1 MHVVLDLQVVQDEAV
16 SLDVALRALDLA
28 LVLAEAP
35 CGHRVT
41 ALLNGTRPAGLHALQ
56 QKLRRVLPPHAIV
69 LWHAPA
75 TPAPG
80 PGTLAAAALVR
91 AAAVVALAPDLLLLG
106 SADSGIT
113 AWPTAWPS
121 PVTLAM
127 ADLFE
132 PPEASGKAPW
142 EVLVGRIA
150 GAPARRAAPA
160 RRLRLA
166 HLGPLPPQPTG
177 VADAT
182 ASVLP
187 ALCRYYDI
195 TLFVPEPD
203 QVAAPLRAAFPVRPT
218 TAFARLASGFD
229 RILYQLGNSPFHH
242 DPAMLLVD
250 HPGVVLLHDT
260 MLGDLTAHLAGAELG
275 AALFAAEGWP
285 AYLCLAEHGLQAAIR
300 AHGCLA
306 PLLREQMGAIV
317 HSTFGV
323 AQVHAA
329 GDVPVWQA
337 PLPLLYGAPGQPA
350 LLPRRAARTA
360 LGIAADEMLVV
371 CFGAVTPAKCPGLLV
386 EGFERAFAATGRA
399 RLVFVGALLDGSAPD
414 STRARVGVT
423 GRVTPEAW
431 RHWLAAADIA
441 VQLRR
446 NSRGETSGAVMDAMA
461 AGLPT
466 IANAHGA
473 MAELPPDAV
482 LLLADIPTPDEL
494 AQALRVLAED
504 AGLRHRLG
512 EAGRRHV
519 TTAHAS
525 EAAAAGY
532 AAAIEAAYALPSG
545 RVAADMLLKA
555 LAPSRLPAD
564 LLAQA
569 VAATMPMHGI
579 RRLLIDVS
587 IVARQDIGTGIQRV
601 TREIARR
608 LLSGRVPGWRV
619 EALRGDRRALLL
631 AREWV
636 AGLLRVPCPAPDDLA
651 EAGAGD
657 RILLLD
663 FPGMIEGD
671 DMLALRQAQARGAE
685 LVLVLYDLLP
695 ILHPEWFPPLSAT
708 VTAAYQRALL
718 GCVDQVIC
726 ISRSVAL
733 ELHAALASGEVQR
746 ARALEIGWFH
756 LGSDFRS
763 DVAGAAPAEAVR
775 VALAAMARMPSLLM
789 VGTVEPRKGHA
800 QALAACE
807 RLWAAGLDAALV
819 VAGNQ
824 GWMTEAVCDHLASH
838 PEAGRRLHWL
848 RHPSDSDLAALYQ
861 ASTGLLAAS
870 LGEGFGLPL
879 VEAARIGKPILAR
892 DIPVFREV
900 TAGQACW
907 FAGEDAASLAA
918 AIGDFFLAGRAGT
931 LPGSQARRILN
942 WDESAAQLFDQV
954 MVAPWPLRWA
964 PAAASGPPG

>member
-1 MHVVLDLQVVQDEAV
+1 MRVVLDLQVVQDDDV
-16 SLDVALRALDLA
+16 SPDVALRALEMA
-28 LVLAEAP
+28 FVLAGAP
-35 CGHRVT
+35 CGHNVT
-41 ALLNGTRPAGLHALQ
+41 ALLNGAKPDRLHALQ
-56 QKLRRVLPPHAIV
+56 QNLRRVLPPHAIV

-75 TPAPG
+75 TQATG
-80 PGTLAAAALVR
+80 LETVAAAALIR
-91 AAAVVALAPDLLLLG
+91 AAVVIALTPDILLLG

-113 AWPTAWPS
+113 RWPTSWPS
-121 PVTLAM
+121 PVTITM
-127 ADLFE
+127 AELFD
-132 PPEASGKAPW
+132 PAGLNGKALW
-142 EVLVGRIA
+142 DVLACRISTSSE
-150 GAPARRAAPA
+150 RTSESA

-177 VADAT
+177 VADAA

-187 ALCRYYDI
+187 ALRRHYDI

-203 QVAAPLRAAFPVRPT
+203 RVAPSLRAAFPVRPT
-218 TAFARLASGFD
+218 SAFALMASGFD

-242 DPAMLLVD
+242 DPAILLVD

-260 MLGDLTAHLAGAELG
+260 MLGDLTAYLAGANV
-275 AALFAAEGWP
+275 ATALFAAEGWP
-285 AYLCLAEHGLQAAIR
+285 ACVCLAERGLREAVR
-300 AHGCLA
+300 AYGCLG

-317 HSTFGV
+317 HSTFGID
-323 AQVHAA
+323 QVRAA

-350 LLPRRAARTA
+350 LPTRRAARTA
-360 LGIAADEMLVV
+360 LGIAEDEMLVV
-371 CFGAVTPAKCPGLLV
+371 CFGAVTPAKCPDLLV
-386 EGFERAFAATGRA
+386 DGFERAFAGTGGA
-399 RLVFVGALLDGSAPD
+399 RLVFVGALLDGSAPE
-414 STRARVGVT
+414 SSKAMVSVT
-423 GRVTPEAW
+423 GRVPPEAW

-482 LLLADIPTPDEL
+482 LLLADMPTPEEL
-494 AQALRVLAED
+494 AQALRVLAND
-504 AGLRHRLG
+504 AGSRHRLG

-519 TTAHAS
+519 TTAHAP
-525 EAAAAGY
+525 ETAAACY

-545 RVAADMLLKA
+545 RVAAEMLLKSLSA
-555 LAPSRLPAD
+555 SPLPAD
-564 LLAQA
+564 ILAQA
-569 VAATMPMHGI
+569 VAATMPMRGI
-579 RRLLIDVS
+579 RRLLIDVT

-608 LLSGRVPGWRV
+608 LLTGRVPGWRM
-619 EALRGDRRALLL
+619 EALRGDTSGLVL
-631 AREWV
+631 AREWA
-636 AGLLRVPCPAPDDLA
+636 AGLLRVPCPAPDELA

-663 FPGMIEGD
+663 FPGMIEGA
-671 DMLALRQAQARGAE
+671 DMQALRQAQARGAE

-695 ILHPEWFPPLSAT
+695 VLHPEWFPPIDAAF
-708 VTAAYQRALL
+708 TAAYQRQMLSF
-718 GCVDQVIC
+718 VDRVIC
-726 ISRSVAL
+726 ISRSVSA
-733 ELHAALASGEVQR
+733 ELHDSLASGDVRR

-800 QALAACE
+800 QALAAFDL
-807 RLWAAGLDAALV
+807 LWASGLDVALV

-824 GWMTEAVCDHLASH
+824 GWMTKAVCARLASH
-838 PEAGRRLHWL
+838 PQAGQRLHWL

-861 ASTGLLAAS
+861 ATTGLLAAS

-879 VEAARIGKPILAR
+879 VEASRISCDNEYWPTCA
-892 DIPVFREV
+892 DEYWP
-900 TAGQACW
+900 
-907 FAGEDAASLAA
+907 
-918 AIGDFFLAGRAGT
+918 T
-931 LPGSQARRILN
+931 LRCLTC
-942 WDESAAQLFDQV
+942 
-954 MVAPWPLRWA
+954 
-964 PAAASGPPG
+964 